1 MCSSINMIEGTKN
14 IRQVFIVH
22 AEPEEARGNYANSE
36 VNFWFPLTYSG
47 AKKNWLG
54 IVTGTK

>member
-1 MCSSINMIEGTKN
+1 MIEGTKN

-22 AEPEEARGNYANSE
+22 AEPEEAGGNYANSE